1 MAPLSSYGTTTV
13 FKLIFLAGSF
23 CRLLAVREQT
33 RDGIGTGFKATF
45 PGFQHLSNLNH
56 KEIYLVFRAWQN
68 FKLCQNKDINRINTV
83 HR

>member
-1 MAPLSSYGTTTV
+1 MAKLILLGLQNFHQMILTDMAPLSSYGTTTV

-45 PGFQHLSNLNH
+45 PGFQRLSNLSH
-56 KEIYLVFRAWQN
+56 KEIYLVFRA
-68 FKLCQNKDINRINTV
+68 
-83 HR
+83 